1 MSDNAKIKLGEYK
14 SEFPQLKEVIQHIRR
29 HFDIEQKQERLK
41 EITELEAL
49 EGFWED
55 AENAAKVQKEKS
67 LLNQTVNK
75 YLNVAT
81 MFDDF
86 EALCEFVDAGDDSS
100 IVEAVEVYEQLK
112 PALEEAEQQALLSE
126 ETDPNNAIV
135 SINAGAG
142 GTESCDWASMLFR
155 MLTRWA
161 EQNNYKVSIMD
172 HQDGDSAGL
181 KSVTFMVNGD
191 FAYGNL
197 KSETGIH
204 RLVRISPFD
213 SNARRHTSFASVYV
227 SPEIDDNIEIEILDK
242 DIRIDVYRSGG
253 AGGQSVNTTD
263 SAVRI
268 THLPTNIV
276 VTCQNER
283 SQLQNKETAFKVLR
297 SRLYEKALEEKRA
310 QDALNEADKKEIGW
324 GSQIRSYVLHPYKM
338 VKDHR
343 TNFESGNAEKVL
355 DGDLNGFMKSYLQWT
370 HNATEQA

>member
-1 MSDNAKIKLGEYK
+1 MD
-14 SEFPQLKEVIQHIRR
+14 
-29 HFDIEQKQERLK
+29 
-41 EITELEAL
+41 
-49 EGFWED
+49 GFWED
-55 AENAAKVQKEKS
+55 ADAASKIQKEKS
-67 LLNQTVNK
+67 VLSQSVGK
-75 YLNVAT
+75 YGNVKT
-81 MFDDF
+81 MFEDF
-86 EALCEFVDAGDDSS
+86 EALCEFADDGDEESAS
-100 IVEAVEVYEQLK
+100 EAITLFEQLK
-112 PALEEAEQQALLSE
+112 PALEAVEQQSLLSE

-142 GTESCDWASMLFR
+142 GTESCDWASMLHR
-155 MLTRWA
+155 MLVRWC
-161 EQNNYKVSIMD
+161 EQHKYKVSLMD
-172 HQDGDSAGL
+172 YQEGDSAGL

-213 SNARRHTSFASVYV
+213 SNARRHTSFASIYV
-227 SPEIDDNIEIEILDK
+227 SPEVDDNIEIEIQDK
-242 DIRIDVYRSGG
+242 DIRIDVFRSGG

-268 THLPTNIV
+268 THFPSGIV

-297 SRLYEKALEEKRA
+297 SRLYEKAMEEKRA
-310 QDALNEADKKEIGW
+310 KAAETEANKKEIGW

-355 DGDLNGFMKSYLQWT
+355 DGDLDGFMKSYLQWR
-370 HNATEQA
+370 AISES

>member
-1 MSDNAKIKLGEYK
+1 M
-14 SEFPQLKEVIQHIRR
+14 
-29 HFDIEQKQERLK
+29 
-41 EITELEAL
+41 EAL

-55 AENAAKVQKEKS
+55 STSAAKVQKEKS
-67 LLNQTVNK
+67 ILTQTVTK
-75 YLNVAT
+75 FEKVSVL
-81 MFDDF
+81 FDDF
-86 EALCEFVDAGDDSS
+86 EALCEFADEGDEESTK
-100 IVEAVEVYEQLK
+100 EALGTFESLK
-112 PALEEAEQQALLSE
+112 ESLEIAEQQALMSE

-155 MLTRWA
+155 MLSRWC
-161 EQNNYKVSIMD
+161 EQNNCKSEVMD
-172 HQDGDSAGL
+172 HQTGDTAGL
-181 KSVTFMVNGD
+181 KSVTFMVKGD

-197 KSETGIH
+197 KSESGIH

-213 SNARRHTSFASVYV
+213 SNARRHTSFASVFV
-227 SPEIDDNIEIEILDK
+227 SPEIDDTIEIDIQDK

-268 THLPTNIV
+268 THHPSGIV

-297 SRLYEKALEEKRA
+297 SRLYEKAMEEKRA
-310 QDALNEADKKEIGW
+310 EAAQVEAGKKEIGW

-343 TNFESGNAEKVL
+343 TSFESGNADKVL
-355 DGDLNGFMKSYLQWT
+355 DGDLDGFMKSYLQWR
-370 HNATEQA
+370 AVAE